1 MSYLTDMFGPQGA
14 AAIQISIMVL
24 VAFLIGAL
32 TILANQR
39 SKVSSLKRDV
49 RSLKSE
55 LSLTKEE
62 YRRIKNERDKII
74 ESYNSLSVDN
84 KKFIDEY
91 KQLKKEFETLKTEL
105 NLEKNKPAL
114 TPLGHRE
121 EIKKLKLETERLK
134 EDIDLLSQQ
143 NQKLRDEADVIR
155 NEKNTLREDY
165 SKLKSFATME
175 KQNTIVEIREAKHE
189 AQRYK
194 SESER
199 LHREVESLNKA
210 ISRLNSDL
218 EDLKKRDLELRQR
231 LREDQVKLEVEKQNV
246 KLTERERFEREKQKL
261 LESIGVVSE
270 ADKEDLQQIRGIGPF
285 IEKKLHTIGVYAIKQ
300 IANFTKEDVERATK
314 LIKYFPGRI
323 ERDNWIFQAKE
334 IIRVQTKKLE
344 LIKKLS

>member
-1 MSYLTDMFGPQGA
+1 MFGPQGA

-39 SKVSSLKRDV
+39 SKVSKLKRDI
-49 RSLKSE
+49 RSLKSD

-62 YRRIKNERDKII
+62 YRRVKNDRDKIV
-74 ESYNSLSVDN
+74 ESYNALSADN

-91 KQLKKEFETLKTEL
+91 KQLKKEFENLKTDL
-105 NLEKNKPAL
+105 SLEKNKPAL

-121 EIKKLKLETERLK
+121 EIKKLRLEAERLK
-134 EDIDLLSQQ
+134 DDIDRLSQQ
-143 NQKLRDEADVIR
+143 NQKLRDEADSIR
-155 NEKNTLREDY
+155 AERNTLTEEY
-165 SKLKSFATME
+165 SKLKGFVVME
-175 KQNTIVEIREAKHE
+175 KQSAEMEMRDAKRE

-199 LHREVESLNKA
+199 LRRDVESLNKTIA
-210 ISRLNSDL
+210 RLSADL
-218 EDLKKRDLELRQR
+218 EELNRKDEELKRR

-246 KLTERERFEREKQKL
+246 KLTERDRFEREKQKL
-261 LESIGVVSE
+261 LESIGIVAES
-270 ADKEDLQQIRGIGPF
+270 DKEDLQQIRGIGPF

-300 IANFTKEDVERATK
+300 LASFTKDDVERATK

-334 IIRVQTKKLE
+334 IMRVQTKKLE
-344 LIKKLS
+344 MIKKLS